1 MKSQHVARDCNCGS
15 GLPSA
20 WTYDARGIE
29 LARVCDRCRDR
40 VLAGY
45 RPDVFDDPDYEIDEP
60 LEDGDDLGYLFGA
73 DDLDD

>member
-1 MKSQHVARDCNCGS
+1 MKSQPEVRDCNCGS

-40 VLAGY
+40 VLDSY
-45 RPDVFDDPDYEIDEP
+45 RREVLVDPDYELDEP
-60 LEDGDDLGYLFGA
+60 LEDDIGFGFG
-73 DDLDD
+73 LDDDRDG